1 MNFNSMGN
9 TATAWT
15 VLLLL
20 CIYIAPTLGAE
31 IKVEFVEPQGGY
43 TDFSVDGRRTPRARA
58 ALETEIREY
67 VQRLAARYLPAN
79 AHLELTF
86 TNIDLA
92 GAYEPWRP
100 RLDNVRIIRDVYP
113 PRLQFSYELRDESG
127 ALVKRGST
135 KLTDLDFLRRFYT
148 QPASDQLRFEKRLLR
163 EWFQK
168 TFEQTTTK

>member
-1 MNFNSMGN
+1 MSSERINN

-15 VLLLL
+15 VLLL
-20 CIYIAPTLGAE
+20 CIYITPTLGAE

-79 AHLELTF
+79 AQLELTF
-86 TNIDLA
+86 NDIDLA

-113 PRLQFSYELRDESG
+113 PRLQISYGLRDESG
-127 ALVKRGST
+127 ALVKQGST
-135 KLTDLDFLRRFYT
+135 QLTDLDFLRRVYT
-148 QPASDQLRFEKRLLR
+148 QPSSDRLRFEKRLLR
-163 EWFQK
+163 EWF
-168 TFEQTTTK
+168 